1 MTHVVRNVRYLKSA
15 AAAVVAVLC
24 GSIDAQTP
32 AFVPAGFGETLDAIN
47 ALSCPRRANVG
58 VEATVSCRTVV
69 EGDGALAMPSY
80 CYTDSGKHR
89 AYRYRVQDVLRN
101 ARFAPASVN
110 GDPVPVYFSFRVIF
124 QVREDACHVS
134 AVPNLGSQGELTSTA
149 FVAPQE
155 IVTNDSWARNDRRFV
170 AELFSYGRSARR
182 PVSPYGTIFVLSAVI
197 YERGR
202 TSNVRLERNQGKAS
216 PRALAVALPAFQGAR
231 FIPAFVDGQP
241 RAMRYYH
248 PFRVGDLRCDWPCQL
263 RGSDDAAE
271 P

>member
-134 AVPNLGSQGELTSTA
+134 AVPNLGSQGEWTCPASVDGLSSQHKS
-149 FVAPQE
+149 FVGADFSFRKGQSCGA
-155 IVTNDSWARNDRRFV
+155 VLGSAAASGGFSSALGKTDRI
-170 AELFSYGRSARR
+170 GRRR
-182 PVSPYGTIFVLSAVI
+182 SGDRDRPLGLGT
-197 YERGR
+197 
-202 TSNVRLERNQGKAS
+202 
-216 PRALAVALPAFQGAR
+216 PAFEL
-231 FIPAFVDGQP
+231 
-241 RAMRYYH
+241 H
-248 PFRVGDLRCDWPCQL
+248 ERC
-263 RGSDDAAE
+263 SDIVSGPHTFA
-271 P
+271 